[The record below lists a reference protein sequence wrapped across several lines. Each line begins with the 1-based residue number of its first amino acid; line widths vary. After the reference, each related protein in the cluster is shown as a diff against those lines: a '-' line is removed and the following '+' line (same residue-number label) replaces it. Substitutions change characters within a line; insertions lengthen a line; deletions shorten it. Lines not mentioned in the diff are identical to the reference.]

1 MLKKYIPKSEFGLNF
16 LTLLTGS
23 GFSQLILVG
32 VSPVLTRIYSP
43 DDFGIF
49 ALFISISSILL
60 VFGTGRYELAIIQ
73 TKEDVDG
80 LSLSIGTLGISFCF
94 FLLSEFIIIVFSNY
108 SKFIELNIK
117 LAGLLYLIPIYVLI
131 VSFYKI
137 LSNYLIRNKLFK
149 IISINQ
155 VGQSFY
161 QSIGKIFLGYNVIFM
176 NGLII
181 GTFFGQGLALVTLC
195 FYFIKIKIKKEVYKT
210 AIKKI
215 KINLKLFVDFPKFML
230 ISDGINILASQLPFL
245 LTSYLFSIEQLG
257 FLAFAYSM
265 SSRPLSFIADS
276 LSRVFKQ
283 QAAYEYNE
291 NGRCDTLFLTIF
303 KKLSLYLLFPFIFI
317 FLTAPYLFQIIFGE
331 EWYES
336 GKMVRAIIIMFYFQ
350 FLARILGYMYILT
363 EHQKENLIL
372 QVFLLMGAIV
382 SFALGY
388 LVFNDLNTALMIF
401 SFMYSIIYIYAIYKS
416 YNYSKGENIC

>member
-23 GFSQLILVG
+23 GLSQLILVG
-32 VSPVLTRIYSP
+32 VSPILTRIYSP
-43 DDFGIF
+43 EDFGIF
-49 ALFISISSILL
+49 ALFISVSSILL

-80 LSLSIGTLGISFCF
+80 LSLAIGTLGISFCF
-94 FLLSEFIIIVFSNY
+94 FVFSELIIFIFSNY
-108 SKFIELNIK
+108 SRLNELDLK

-161 QSIGKIFLGYNVIFM
+161 QSIGKIFLGYKAIFM

-181 GTFFGQGLALVTLC
+181 GTVFGQALALLTLC
-195 FYFIKIKIKKEVYKT
+195 FYFIKIKTKKEVYK
-210 AIKKI
+210 AAVKKI
-215 KINLKLFVDFPKFML
+215 KLNCKLFIDFPKFML
-230 ISDGINILASQLPFL
+230 MSDGINIVASQLPFL

-276 LSRVFKQ
+276 LSRVFRQ
-283 QAAYEYNE
+283 QAAFEYNE
-291 NGRCDTLFLTIF
+291 NGRCDRLFLTIF
-303 KKLSLYLLFPFIFI
+303 KKLSIYLLLPFIFI
-317 FLTAPYLFQIIFGE
+317 LFTAPYLFQIVFGE
-331 EWYES
+331 EWFES
-336 GKMVRAIIIMFYFQ
+336 GIMVRAIIIMFYFQ
-350 FLARILGYMYILT
+350 FLARILGYMYILS
-363 EHQKENLIL
+363 ERQKENLYLQIVLLIGALISFGTGYFVFKDLYISLIL
-372 QVFLLMGAIV
+372 
-382 SFALGY
+382 
-388 LVFNDLNTALMIF
+388 F
-401 SFMYSIIYIYAIYKS
+401 SFMYSLIYIFMIYKS
-416 YNYSKGENIC
+416 YVFSKGE